1 MTTSIWKWERI
12 RGSIIRLLNRIFG
25 IIARRLAEGKKN
37 MCENSYDVTVIVPV
51 YNTEEFVEESILSVL
66 NEKELNV
73 ELLLIDDG
81 STDDSG
87 KIIDRYADQNVSVK
101 AFHQPNKG
109 LSSVRNL
116 GLENASGKYVC
127 YLDSDDYYISGKLTQ
142 AFHLCEKEKLDLLF
156 MTYMNFFNDDLAK
169 EKWNIHR
176 TEQVMRRGRYPEE
189 PVPGI
194 ELLNYFQEQDEFSVM
209 VCMQMAKRSMI
220 EEQHIRYIDG
230 IIFEDAPYTYQVVLH
245 SKRAMARN
253 EALFRRRIRDNSLEH
268 RPANVKRCLGAFR
281 GIMPMIHSMQ
291 SVHGEFGNY
300 RNAVSA
306 ELQRRFRFAARA
318 YRELDQEKRGEF
330 YECCTDE
337 EKILF
342 DSFIK
347 LYSDECEKNQKFKSL
362 KKENKLLQ
370 KKIEK
375 KQAENRKLRNSIE
388 FKIGKSILKPFRA
401 IKKLFK

>member
-25 IIARRLAEGKKN
+25 IIARRLAEGEKN

-109 LSSVRNL
+109 LSSARNL

-388 FKIGKSILKPFRA
+388 FKIGKVF
-401 IKKLFK
+401 

>member
-1 MTTSIWKWERI
+1 M
-12 RGSIIRLLNRIFG
+12 N
-25 IIARRLAEGKKN
+25 
-37 MCENSYDVTVIVPV
+37 ENSYDVTVIIPV

-66 NEKELNV
+66 SEKELNV

-109 LSSVRNL
+109 LSSARNL

-127 YLDSDDYYISGKLTQ
+127 YLDSDDYYIPGKLVQ
-142 AFHLCEKEKLDLLF
+142 AFHLCEEKKLDLLF
-156 MTYMNFFNDDLAK
+156 MTYMNFFNDNLAK

-176 TEQVMRRGRYPEE
+176 TEQVMRRGSYPQE
-189 PVPGI
+189 PVSGI
-194 ELLNYFQEQDEFSVM
+194 ELLNSFQEQDEFSVM
-209 VCMQMAKRSMI
+209 VCMQMVKRSMI
-220 EEQHIRYIDG
+220 EEQHIRYVDG
-230 IIFEDAPYTYQVVLH
+230 ILFEDAPYTYQVILH
-245 SKRAMARN
+245 SKRTMACN
-253 EALFRRRIRDNSLEH
+253 EALYRRRIRDNSLEH
-268 RPANVKRCLGAFR
+268 RPANVNRCLGAFR

-291 SVHGEFGNY
+291 SVHGKFGKY

-306 ELQRRFRFAARA
+306 ELQRRFRFAARS
-318 YRELDQEKRGEF
+318 YRELDREKQGEF
-330 YECCTDE
+330 YECCTEE

-342 DSFIK
+342 DSFVK

-375 KQAENRKLRNSIE
+375 NQLQNRKLRNSIE

>member
-1 MTTSIWKWERI
+1 M
-12 RGSIIRLLNRIFG
+12 N
-25 IIARRLAEGKKN
+25 
-37 MCENSYDVTVIVPV
+37 ENSYDVTVIIPV

-66 NEKELNV
+66 SEKELNV

-81 STDDSG
+81 STDGSA
-87 KIIDRYADQNVSVK
+87 KIIDYYADQNLSVK

-109 LSSVRNL
+109 LSSARNL
-116 GLENASGKYVC
+116 GLENASGKYIC
-127 YLDSDDYYISGKLTQ
+127 YLDSDDYYIPGKLAQ
-142 AFHLCEKEKLDLLF
+142 AFHLCEEKKLDLLF
-156 MTYMNFFNDDLAK
+156 MTYMNFFNDNLAK

-176 TEQVMRRGRYPEE
+176 TEQVMRRGRYPQE
-189 PVPGI
+189 PVTGI
-194 ELLNYFQEQDEFSVM
+194 ELLNSFQEQDEFSVM

-220 EEQHIRYIDG
+220 EEHHIRYIDD

-245 SKRAMARN
+245 SKRAMACN

-268 RPANVKRCLGAFR
+268 RPANVKCCLGAFR

-306 ELQRRFRFAARA
+306 ELQRRFRFTTRA
-318 YRELDQEKRGEF
+318 YRELEQEKRGEF

-362 KKENKLLQ
+362 KKKNKLLQ

-375 KQAENRKLRNSIE
+375 KQAENQKLRNSIE
-388 FKIGKSILKPFRA
+388 FKIGKGILKPFRA

>member
-25 IIARRLAEGKKN
+25 IIARRLAEGEKN

>member
-1 MTTSIWKWERI
+1 M
-12 RGSIIRLLNRIFG
+12 N
-25 IIARRLAEGKKN
+25 
-37 MCENSYDVTVIVPV
+37 ENSYDVTVIIPV

-66 NEKELNV
+66 SEKELNV

-81 STDDSG
+81 STDGSA
-87 KIIDRYADQNVSVK
+87 KIIDYYADQNLSVK
-101 AFHQPNKG
+101 AFYQPNKG
-109 LSSVRNL
+109 LGSARNL
-116 GLENASGKYVC
+116 GLENASGKYIC
-127 YLDSDDYYISGKLTQ
+127 YLDSDDYYIPGKLAQ
-142 AFHLCEKEKLDLLF
+142 AFHLCEEKKLDLLF
-156 MTYMNFFNDDLAK
+156 MTYMNFFNDNLAK

-176 TEQVMRRGRYPEE
+176 TEQVMRRGRYPQE
-189 PVPGI
+189 PVTGI
-194 ELLNYFQEQDEFSVM
+194 ELLNSFQEQDEFSVM

-220 EEQHIRYIDG
+220 EEQHIRYIDD

-245 SKRAMARN
+245 SKRAMACN

-306 ELQRRFRFAARA
+306 ELQRRFRFTARA
-318 YRELDQEKRGEF
+318 YRELEQEKRGEF

-347 LYSDECEKNQKFKSL
+347 LYSDECEKNQKFEAL
-362 KKENKLLQ
+362 KKKNKLLQ

-375 KQAENRKLRNSIE
+375 KQAENQKLRNSIE
-388 FKIGKSILKPFRA
+388 FKIGKGILKPFRA